1 MTCEEAWI
9 LINGHLDHENT
20 QAEEAQLREHLE
32 HCTPCRA
39 LLEAMEGCDEALRS
53 LEAEPPADLGA
64 NVMEAIRQKKPKK
77 HHPWLKWTGAAAAAA
92 LVMAVG
98 LSQLPTQ
105 QEPEAL
111 SVKNARAV
119 PEVASYAASLG
130 STDISENQIQ
140 ELADDRNAA
149 IVMLKKVV
157 PELQACDCEELPNGS
172 ILYALRDK
180 KAAQTLRDE
189 YELNWYE
196 PVNNVPKQYYA
207 LLLP

>member
-1 MTCEEAWI
+1 MICEEAWI

-53 LEAEPPADLGA
+53 LEVEPPVDLCA
-64 NVMEAIRQKKPKK
+64 NVMEAIRQEKPKK
-77 HHPWLKWTGAAAAAA
+77 HHSWLKWAGAAAAAA

-98 LSQLPTQ
+98 LSKMPVR
-105 QEPEAL
+105 QEPETP
-111 SVKNARAV
+111 SVMNARAV
-119 PEVASYAASLG
+119 PEAASYAAALG
-130 STDISENQIQ
+130 STDISEEQIQ
-140 ELADDRNAA
+140 ELADDRIAA
-149 IVMLKKVV
+149 IVMLKETV

-172 ILYALRDK
+172 ILYALRDE
-180 KAAQTLRDE
+180 KAAQTLRDA

-196 PVNNVPKQYYA
+196 PVNDVPKQYYA